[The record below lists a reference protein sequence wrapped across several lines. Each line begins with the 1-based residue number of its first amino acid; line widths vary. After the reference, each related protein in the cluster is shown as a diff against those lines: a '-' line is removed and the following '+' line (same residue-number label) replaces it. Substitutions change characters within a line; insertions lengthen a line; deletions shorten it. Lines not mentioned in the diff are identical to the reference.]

1 MVYFGVSFKG
11 QEVNTQRRIQM
22 QKKLWI
28 EILVYSL
35 LLVTF
40 IYLNLKNDM
49 PTVYLITLIVAYLSV
64 IIYKINRL
72 IKLKSSDAN

>member
-1 MVYFGVSFKG
+1 MPEKIMDSDPYLF
-11 QEVNTQRRIQM
+11 I
-22 QKKLWI
+22 
-28 EILVYSL
+28 SL

-49 PTVYLITLIVAYLSV
+49 PTVYLITLIFAYLSV

-72 IKLKSSDAN
+72 IKLKSSDVN